1 MPSMYAHYHFGGK
14 VFKALPKSA
23 RDIINKN
30 RELYLIGLQ
39 GPDILF
45 YYKPLGKNR
54 VNGYGYGMHDRPAAE
69 FFRGAAERYESCG
82 KDEAMLPYLLGFICH
97 FALDS
102 TCDGYIEKK
111 IETDGVCHTEIEAEF
126 DRYLLEKEGL
136 DPLSYRTSR
145 TIAATKENA
154 FVISKCFDGIF
165 AADAYKAIKSMAFYS
180 DVLVAPGKVK
190 RSILFAGLKAA
201 GKFNPMRYM
210 ILNSEPAPECA
221 DSCLRLSK
229 LMDKK
234 AVDLAVR
241 LSENYLGYLKGEN
254 DLDPWFGETF
264 GPGENWRDIKVCA
277 LEEEK
282 TYEV

>member
-1 MPSMYAHYHFGGK
+1 MYAHYHFGGK
-14 VFKALPKSA
+14 VFKELPKEA
-23 RDIINKN
+23 RDVIKKN

-54 VNGYGYGMHDRPAAE
+54 VNRYGYGMHDRPAAE
-69 FFRGAAERYESCG
+69 FFEGAAKRYAENG
-82 KDEAMLPYLLGFICH
+82 RDDAMLSYLFGFICH

-102 TCDGYIEKK
+102 TCHGYIEKK
-111 IETDGVCHTEIEAEF
+111 IHADGVSHTEIESEF
-126 DRYLLEKEGL
+126 DRYLLTEEGL

-145 TIAATKENA
+145 SISATRENA
-154 FVISKCFDGIF
+154 LVISKCFDGISS
-165 AADAYKAIKSMAFYS
+165 ADVYKAIKSMAFYA

-190 RSILFAGLKAA
+190 RGILYAGLKAA
-201 GKFNPMRYM
+201 GKYDPMHYM
-210 ILNSEPAPECA
+210 IISREPAPECA

-229 LMDKK
+229 LMNRK

-241 LSENYLGYLKGEN
+241 LIGSFISYTGG
-254 DLDPWFGETF
+254 DSALDPWFEETF
-264 GPGENWRDIKVCA
+264 GPGKDWHDIRICTP
-277 LEEEK
+277 EEEV